1 MFDNKS
7 LWDRVLIEVELS
19 VSKANFTT
27 WFKDTFIDKVDEGA
41 AYLGVP
47 NAFVKDWLSKKY
59 HQLILKSLRG
69 LDERI
74 RSLEYVVAKS
84 DGRRGQADAP
94 QALPRMA
101 PGNELPLQDFYI
113 NKDDNLNPRY
123 TFSTFVVGPFNEFA
137 HAASQAIL
145 KKPLAYNPLFIYGST
160 GHGKTHLI
168 QAIGNHIKTTLE
180 GKKIFYLTSERFAVD
195 FVNSLNTGKANVFKE
210 KYRKYDVLI
219 MDDVQ
224 FISNKDKT
232 QEELF
237 HLFNTLY
244 DNNKQ
249 IIFSADKHPNLM
261 LDLQDRLRSRFNAGM
276 IVEIYPPDFESRLQ
290 ILKTKSGLMN
300 FSLAP
305 DIIEFLATT
314 VEGNIRE
321 LEGVL
326 NLIICQTQL
335 RGKDLSILEI
345 KNLIKNNSRP
355 KKSVSVK
362 DVIKTIAD
370 FYNVEEGS
378 IYEKTRR
385 KEVVKPRQVIMY
397 FLREELNI
405 SYPSI
410 GEKMGG
416 RDHTTV
422 IHSCEKIK
430 NELRDNN
437 ILAQEINQLKAMI
450 GWG

>member
-1 MFDNKS
+1 MIVDNKS
-7 LWDRVLIEVELS
+7 LWSGVLLEIELS
-19 VSKANFTT
+19 ISKANFTT
-27 WFKDTFIDKVDEGA
+27 WFKDTFVDRVDEGTVI
-41 AYLGVP
+41 LGVP

-59 HQLILKSLRG
+59 HPLILKTLR
-69 LDERI
+69 DSSEHI
-74 RSLEYVVAKS
+74 RALEYVVAKS
-84 DGRRGQADAP
+84 DSRKKATDHHHVIP
-94 QALPRMA
+94 TD
-101 PGNELPLQDFYI
+101 ELPLHDHYI

-123 TFSTFVVGPFNEFA
+123 TFSNFVVGPFNEFA

-145 KKPLAYNPLFIYGST
+145 KKPLAYNPLFIFGST

-168 QAIGNHIKTTLE
+168 QAIGNHLKTVLE
-180 GKKIFYLTSERFAVD
+180 DKKVFYLTSERFAVD
-195 FVNSLNTGKANVFKE
+195 FINSLNTGKTNLFKE

-224 FISNKDKT
+224 FISNKTHT

-261 LDLQDRLRSRFNAGM
+261 LDLEDRLRSRFNAGM
-276 IVEIYPPDFESRLQ
+276 IVEIYQPDFESRIQ
-290 ILKTKSGLMN
+290 ILKNKARLLNFGLAQDV
-300 FSLAP
+300 L
-305 DIIEFLATT
+305 EYLATA

-326 NLIICQTQL
+326 NLILCQTQL
-335 RGKDLSILEI
+335 KNKDLSILEI
-345 KNLIKNNSRP
+345 KNLLKNSSRP
-355 KKSVSVK
+355 KKAISVK
-362 DVIKTIAD
+362 DVVKTISD
-370 FYNVEEGS
+370 FYNVDEAS

-397 FLREELNI
+397 FLREELSI

-410 GEKMGG
+410 GEKLGG

-430 NELRDNN
+430 KELLNN
-437 ILAQEINQLKAMI
+437 SLLAQEINQLKTMI
-450 GWG
+450 T